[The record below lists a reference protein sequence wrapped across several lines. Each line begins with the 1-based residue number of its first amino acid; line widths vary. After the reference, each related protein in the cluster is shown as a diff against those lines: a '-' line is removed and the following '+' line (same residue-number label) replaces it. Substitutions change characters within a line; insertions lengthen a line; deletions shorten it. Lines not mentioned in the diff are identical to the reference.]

1 VGGVP
6 KKRNLT
12 PKVAEKGVLGVD
24 HRGGT
29 AQAQCGP
36 RAAMELGGGVD
47 STCGKVTPGVKML
60 IHVHKEKC
68 ESHQI
73 VHDVANLQRIIGG
86 VPVRAIDKSGRA
98 TKITDRGG
106 GGARTGAAGSTA
118 GVKKN
123 F

>member
-1 VGGVP
+1 
-6 KKRNLT
+6 
-12 PKVAEKGVLGVD
+12 
-24 HRGGT
+24 
-29 AQAQCGP
+29 
-36 RAAMELGGGVD
+36 
-47 STCGKVTPGVKML
+47 ML

-86 VPVRAIDKSGRA
+86 VPVRATDKSGRA